1 LLIALVLPLEP
12 AAWHSD
18 VAETGVGVRTSRL
31 NVSEDGLEGF
41 DHRSDALDPERYDVA
56 DPSALLM
63 RRFPA
68 NWHSVE

>member
-1 LLIALVLPLEP
+1 MALVLALEP

-18 VAETGVGVRTSRL
+18 MAEAGVGVRTTRL
-31 NVSEDGLEGF
+31 NVSEDGLKGF
-41 DHRSDALDPERYDVA
+41 DRRQDALDPERSDVA
-56 DPSALLM
+56 DPSELLM